1 MVVASAVGVALV
13 VLFAGAGVILAV
25 GATVTTEFWAA
36 ASALSGALVGILS
49 PPPATKAAGQRQAAE
64 QRTQAAEA
72 AMSGHPNGT
81 DRSEVVKKLAEESQ
95 VQADKAPPDYRIVV
109 LVIIGAA
116 AFAVGVWL
124 ALMVGHHEIATQYD
138 TELKNAADTL
148 ISLGSAAA
156 GAILG
161 VLAPTPSKT
170 PKN

>member
-13 VLFAGAGVILAV
+13 VLFTGAGVILAV

-49 PPPATKAAGQRQAAE
+49 PAPATKAAGQRQAAE
-64 QRTQAAEA
+64 QRNQAADA
-72 AMSGHPNGT
+72 AMSAHPNGT
-81 DRSEVVKKLAEESQ
+81 DRSEVVAKLAQESQ
-95 VQADKAPPDYRIVV
+95 VQADKAPPDYRIAV

-124 ALMVGHHEIATQYD
+124 ALKVGHYEIATQYD

-161 VLAPTPSKT
+161 VLAPTPSKA
-170 PKN
+170 PKS